1 MTTRIT
7 TWMVMINLDIEI
19 AIPEW
24 LCDMD
29 LRYGSA
35 RREANGVHC
44 TTGIEVDIDGPGS
57 GL

>member
-7 TWMVMINLDIEI
+7 TWMVIINLDIEL
-19 AIPEW
+19 AIPGW
-24 LCDMD
+24 LYDMD

-35 RREANGVHC
+35 RREANGVHS
-44 TTGIEVDIDGPGS
+44 TPGVEVDIDGPGS